1 MNERTIGA
9 IICISSIITVLLY
22 TWLLFLSPSDWKI
35 LDKQLSWWAL
45 AVPVYILVLVFWGI
59 LIWIGWA
66 MATTKTPPPPL
77 PEGEKEKERLSSSS

>member
-9 IICISSIITVLLY
+9 IICVSSVITVLLY
-22 TWLLFLSPSDWKI
+22 TWLLFLSPSDWQI
-35 LDKQLSWWAL
+35 LGRQLSWWAL

-77 PEGEKEKERLSSSS
+77 PEDEKEKE

>member
-1 MNERTIGA
+1 MNEKTIGA
-9 IICISSIITVLLY
+9 IICVSSIAIVLFY
-22 TWLLFLSPSDWKI
+22 TWLLFLSPPDWQI
-35 LDKQLSWWAL
+35 LGRQLSWWAL

-77 PEGEKEKERLSSSS
+77 PEEEGDKERK

>member
-9 IICISSIITVLLY
+9 IICVSSVITVLLY
-22 TWLLFLSPSDWKI
+22 TWLLFLSPSDWQI
-35 LDKQLSWWAL
+35 LGRQLSWWAL

-77 PEGEKEKERLSSSS
+77 PEGEKGKERLSSSS